1 MFSYRNYVA
10 GGFVYLQRVLEVLR
24 NLFHHADQA
33 NQQYHA
39 DQQDQQGLQD
49 HQDPTQ
55 EILREEMLRIQ

>member
-1 MFSYRNYVA
+1 MKLCFRW
-10 GGFVYLQRVLEVLR
+10 GFFYLQRVLGVLG

-39 DQQDQQGLQD
+39 DQQDRQDQKD

-55 EILREEMLRIQ
+55 EIVRRKVRK